1 MCVRACIYLHTDEK
15 LYLKLLENKSNSD
28 QNAFQAHYLEISI
41 LKPGYVPEV
50 IALGLFVFSSTDI
63 L

>member
-50 IALGLFVFSSTDI
+50 IALL
-63 L
+63 LLN